1 MDRVPLVL
9 ATHCTELCL
18 ALAATCRSLHGF
30 SVERVSSI
38 VLGGSSRASTLRL
51 LLPSDGGAEDAEGRQ
66 EGAEDGEGR
75 HEGAAQGP
83 VEESTL
89 YLQRC
94 LAIVTAASCRPD
106 PPPLHSPPFS
116 LCSPHLANAAVSQIS
131 VGVSHVVFTVRC
143 GKVFAFGDARDGRL
157 GFAAGSDGRW
167 QSSPREIILDVGG
180 FTGCFVRM
188 SC

>member
-1 MDRVPLVL
+1 MDPRVPLVL

-51 LLPSDGGAEDAEGRQ
+51 LLPSDGGAEDGEGRQ
-66 EGAEDGEGR
+66 
-75 HEGAAQGP
+75 EGAAQGP

-89 YLQRC
+89 YQQRC
-94 LAIVTAASCRPD
+94 LTIVTAASCRPD

-116 LCSPHLANAAVSQIS
+116 LCSPHLANAR
-131 VGVSHVVFTVRC
+131 GC
-143 GKVFAFGDARDGRL
+143 N
-157 GFAAGSDGRW
+157 
-167 QSSPREIILDVGG
+167 SPSPVGG
-180 FTGCFVRM
+180 RAGTPF
-188 SC
+188 SLQ